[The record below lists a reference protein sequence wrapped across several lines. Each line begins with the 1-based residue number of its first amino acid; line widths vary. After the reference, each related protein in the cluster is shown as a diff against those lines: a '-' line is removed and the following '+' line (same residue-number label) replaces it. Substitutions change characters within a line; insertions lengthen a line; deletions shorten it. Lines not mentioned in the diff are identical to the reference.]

1 MLLSALD
8 PGAAAHV
15 RAVSTESDVVL
26 RLREMGL
33 RPGAL
38 VRMTGRGAGGSRIV
52 MIGAAR
58 IAIDGVTAALIDVEI
73 AEASAA

>member
-1 MLLSALD
+1 MLLNSLPTGALTR
-8 PGAAAHV
+8 V
-15 RAVSTESDVVL
+15 RAVSTSSQIVL

-38 VRMTGRGAGGSRIV
+38 VRVVGIGPARSVIV

-58 IAIDGVTAALIDVEI
+58 LAVDSSTAALVEM
-73 AEASAA
+73 EAA

>member
-1 MLLSALD
+1 MLLSALT

-15 RAVSTESDVVL
+15 RSVSTESGVLL

-38 VRMTGRGAGGSRIV
+38 IRMSGRASGGSRIV
-52 MIGAAR
+52 TIGAAR
-58 IAIDGVTAALIDVEI
+58 IAIDGSTAALIDVE
-73 AEASAA
+73 SA

>member
-1 MLLSALD
+1 MLLSALP
-8 PGAAAHV
+8 PGVAAHV
-15 RAVSTESDVVL
+15 RAVSTESGAVL

-38 VRMTGRGAGGSRIV
+38 VRMTGRGAGGSPIV

-58 IAIDGVTAALIDVEI
+58 IAIDGVTAGLIEVE
-73 AEASAA
+73 AA